1 MRIAALLCMSVA
13 MLSITTAMA
22 NTTHAA
28 MLPTLVNISFVK
40 EVTLSLQPLDLAELT
55 SELSQEDHEQ
65 VEDFLTSSLRLLDP
79 IMRFFEG
86 MVSFGNTPA
95 HEA

>member
-1 MRIAALLCMSVA
+1 MLLS
-13 MLSITTAMA
+13 LSPDVVTANA
-22 NTTHAA
+22 THTA

-40 EVTLSLQPLDLAELT
+40 EVTLSLQPPDLAELS

-79 IMRFFEG
+79 IMRFFES
-86 MVSFGNTPA
+86 MVSFGNTPE
-95 HEA
+95 HV